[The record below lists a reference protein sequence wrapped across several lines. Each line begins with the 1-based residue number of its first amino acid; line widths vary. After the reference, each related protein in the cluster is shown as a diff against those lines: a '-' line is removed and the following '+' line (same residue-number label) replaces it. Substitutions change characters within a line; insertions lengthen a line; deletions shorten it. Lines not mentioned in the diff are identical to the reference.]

1 MVKLREILQERF
13 QKKEKPKMNELGSK
27 TSKGELTPFAG
38 VFGTPKAAEEER
50 QELTALLVKYASEE
64 QTDISQDLSSLLLL
78 TVEVKAINNQA
89 ALLHGERI
97 KKAQEILKKYREG
110 AFTAWLKCSY
120 GNRQTPYNLLQY
132 YEFYLSM
139 PKLLHSQ
146 IEAMP
151 RQAIYTLASREGDL
165 SKKEE
170 IVRSYKGETKQQM
183 IALIRNLFPLKEH
196 DKRKEKFIENTIKQ
210 LDRLQ
215 TEWPEKALRLTSGE
229 KRQLLTLL
237 NSLKKSVEDSQ
248 VL

>member
-1 MVKLREILQERF
+1 
-13 QKKEKPKMNELGSK
+13 
-27 TSKGELTPFAG
+27 
-38 VFGTPKAAEEER
+38 
-50 QELTALLVKYASEE
+50 
-64 QTDISQDLSSLLLL
+64 
-78 TVEVKAINNQA
+78 
-89 ALLHGERI
+89 
-97 KKAQEILKKYREG
+97 
-110 AFTAWLKCSY
+110 
-120 GNRQTPYNLLQY
+120 
-132 YEFYLSM
+132 
-139 PKLLHSQ
+139 
-146 IEAMP
+146 
-151 RQAIYTLASREGDL
+151 LASREGDL